1 MDADRDD
8 TTGWRERLSIVIPAH
23 NEVEAI
29 PSTLASIREAI
40 PECEVIVVDDGS
52 TDGTAEAVARF
63 DGVRLVRHP
72 FNRGYGA
79 SLKSG
84 MERAERE
91 FIAWFDA
98 DGEHRVEDVMEM
110 ARRLDEERLVA
121 VIGQRKNPGRSVVR
135 ATGKFGIRL
144 LARSLGVR
152 AGADFNCGLRV
163 FRSAVILS
171 YRSLLPDGFS
181 ASMTS
186 TMIMLARR
194 YPIAFQPVTVKPR
207 VGASKVA
214 LLDGFASLML
224 VLRMMMLFAP
234 LRIFLG
240 MGSILLLLGTAY
252 GLTTAVILGLGLPTA
267 ALLLMNAGMMLCM
280 LGLIADQISQI
291 RLREM
296 DRLDP
301 AANRPD
307 PSPRQDE

>member
-1 MDADRDD
+1 M
-8 TTGWRERLSIVIPAH
+8 TTAVHQMPAPDIT
-23 NEVEAI
+23 V
-29 PSTLASIREAI
+29 
-40 PECEVIVVDDGS
+40 
-52 TDGTAEAVARF
+52 
-63 DGVRLVRHP
+63 
-72 FNRGYGA
+72 
-79 SLKSG
+79 
-84 MERAERE
+84 
-91 FIAWFDA
+91 
-98 DGEHRVEDVMEM
+98 
-110 ARRLDEERLVA
+110 
-121 VIGQRKNPGRSVVR
+121 
-135 ATGKFGIRL
+135 GIRL

-152 AGADFNCGLRV
+152 AGAAFNCGLRV
-163 FRSAVILS
+163 FRSTVILS

-240 MGSILLLLGTAY
+240 MGSILLFLGTAY
-252 GLTTAVILGLGLPTA
+252 GLATAVILGLGLPTA

-280 LGLIADQISQI
+280 LGLIADQVSQI

-296 DRLDP
+296 DRIDP
-301 AANRPD
+301 EANRPD
-307 PSPRQDE
+307 PPPGADK